1 MNQYYNPVRT
11 YEGFGAVRET
21 GRALKESG
29 FKDVLL
35 LVWNESVFAL
45 EDISSLLNKNGY
57 INFSKLVFEKS
68 NPDIEDLFKLYEDTK
83 NNKLDAVIA
92 IGGGSVLDM
101 GKSLCCLYGS
111 NISSVDELRE
121 IIKEKSF
128 KKPALKWIG
137 VPTTAG
143 TGSEVT
149 CWATVWD
156 KAKGSKLSL
165 ECHENYAEYAFV
177 DPQFAQSMPVN
188 LAVSSALDA
197 AAHALESF
205 WSKASNVVSRASA
218 LSAIGIIMDNI
229 SALIENPRDIDAH
242 DCMAQGSMLA
252 GLAFS
257 NTKTTACHSISYPLT
272 LNYGIPHGA
281 AVSLL
286 IAPVSR
292 INEPTI
298 KDFNLL
304 LEAFRVSNIHELD
317 KRIKNILNLA
327 GIPAR
332 LKDWGVTEEGIDKLA
347 EAALTKGRIDNN
359 PIEITEEMIKGIL
372 KNIY

>member
-1 MNQYYNPVRT
+1 
-11 YEGFGAVRET
+11 
-21 GRALKESG
+21 
-29 FKDVLL
+29 
-35 LVWNESVFAL
+35 
-45 EDISSLLNKNGY
+45 
-57 INFSKLVFEKS
+57 
-68 NPDIEDLFKLYEDTK
+68 
-83 NNKLDAVIA
+83 
-92 IGGGSVLDM
+92 
-101 GKSLCCLYGS
+101 
-111 NISSVDELRE
+111 
-121 IIKEKSF
+121 
-128 KKPALKWIG
+128 
-137 VPTTAG
+137 
-143 TGSEVT
+143 
-149 CWATVWD
+149 
-156 KAKGSKLSL
+156 
-165 ECHENYAEYAFV
+165 
-177 DPQFAQSMPVN
+177 
-188 LAVSSALDA
+188 
-197 AAHALESF
+197 
-205 WSKASNVVSRASA
+205 
-218 LSAIGIIMDNI
+218 MDNI